1 MSGADSSSLWQSQD
15 SGHNLDLLIVCDG
28 PGHALSARIEAA
40 LPDRIL
46 RPHIAAPGT
55 AAHLVLPSLPALV
68 AVAETETA
76 CRLIRQLTQR
86 PSAAPAVAIVAD
98 GASAASMAEL
108 QRAGA
113 AEVLQ
118 LGEIDTRL
126 GRRLLQRVIDD
137 HQRIRDIEEWRGTAR
152 EARKRFQDLIDQHV
166 DGILIVDAVGV
177 CVYANAAALAL
188 MVGGPTGL
196 VGQTVGI
203 PLAAKDTEL
212 DVVGADG
219 ALHVLSLRVMDITW
233 DGQPVRLAS
242 LRDITQRV
250 RAAEQLR
257 LSERRLRAVL
267 DTMVEGLI
275 IADETGTIRGF
286 NPAAEGMLGYSA
298 DEIVGKSLDLLLPSG
313 LAGAHHH
320 DAMLRSV
327 LDDGGTEQRLPW
339 REVEARRKDC
349 SLIPVELGVSVIEGI
364 DGPQDAGPK
373 RLFVGVLHDITDR
386 KQAEANVLAA
396 KAQAELANRTKSEFL
411 ANMSHELRTPLNA
424 IIGFAELIRDQA
436 LGSDAQDRYSDYG
449 RDIFESGHH
458 LLNLINDILDMSRIE
473 AGGYVVNES
482 TVRLG
487 PLVRSCFV
495 MVGVRARNALV
506 TLVDQVPPGLPS
518 LRGDVRAIKQILL
531 NLLSNAVKFT
541 PTGGRVTVT
550 AVLDPDS
557 SLRLSVADTGVGMA
571 ADAIP
576 LVRAP
581 FGQARREPH
590 RLYEG
595 AGLGLPIS
603 HNLAELHGGRL
614 IIDSVLGQGTRVH
627 VVFPAERVIHP
638 D

>member
-1 MSGADSSSLWQSQD
+1 MSGADISSLWQSQD
-15 SGHNLDLLIVCDG
+15 SGHGLDLLIVCDG
-28 PGHALSARIEAA
+28 PADALTTRIEAA

-46 RPHIAAPGT
+46 RPHVAAPVT
-55 AAHLVLPSLPALV
+55 AGHLVLPSLPALV

-86 PSAAPAVAIVAD
+86 PSAAPAVALVAD
-98 GASAASMAEL
+98 DASATAIGEL

-113 AEVLQ
+113 TEVLQ
-118 LGEIDTRL
+118 LADIDTRL

-137 HQRIRDIEEWRGTAR
+137 HQRLRDIDDWRATAR

-166 DGILIVDAVGV
+166 DGILIVDAVGT
-177 CVYANAAALAL
+177 CVYANAAASGLL
-188 MVGGPTGL
+188 VGGPTGL

-203 PLAAKDTEL
+203 PLATKDTEL

-250 RAAEQLR
+250 RATEQLR

-267 DTMVEGLI
+267 DTMVEGLF

-286 NPAAEGMLGYSA
+286 NSAAERMLGYSA
-298 DEIVGKSLDLLLPSG
+298 EEIVGKSLDLLLPGSVAEP
-313 LAGAHHH
+313 LRHP
-320 DAMLRSV
+320 DATPRPV
-327 LDDGGTEQRLPW
+327 LDEDAGQRLPW

-349 SLIPVELGVSVIEGI
+349 SLVPVELGISVIDGI
-364 DGPQDAGPK
+364 DGPQTTGPK
-373 RLFVGVLHDITDR
+373 RLLVGVLHDITDR
-386 KQAEANVLAA
+386 KHAEANVLAA

-424 IIGFAELIRDQA
+424 IIGFAELIRDQT
-436 LGSDAQDRYSDYG
+436 LGPEARDRYSDYG
-449 RDIFESGHH
+449 RDIYDSGHH
-458 LLNLINDILDMSRIE
+458 LLGLINDILDMSRIE

-487 PLVRSCFV
+487 ALVRSCFV
-495 MVGVRARNALV
+495 LVGVRARTALV
-506 TLVDQVPPGLPS
+506 TLIDQVPACLPA
-518 LRGDVRAIKQILL
+518 LRGDARAIKQILL

-541 PTGGRVTVT
+541 PTGGQVTVT
-550 AVLDPDS
+550 AGLDPDGG
-557 SLRLSVADTGVGMA
+557 LRLSVADTGVGMA

-581 FGQARREPH
+581 FGQVRPEPH

-627 VVFPAERVIHP
+627 VVFPVERVIHSA
-638 D
+638 